1 MAAVGPLYSLLTVL
15 ATVKPKFIP
24 PVLTP
29 DFAIALNPRMTWSI
43 VTHDPATG
51 AFAVAVATKAF
62 AVGASCPF
70 VRSGVG
76 AVSTQSFTNRYLG
89 PAILD
94 AMARGLPP
102 DAAIEGALA
111 GDAGRGLRQ
120 VHAVDRHGRTAA
132 WTGQNCVEWC
142 GSVAAPGISVAGN
155 MLAGEPTVAA
165 TLAAWQANP
174 ALELPE
180 RLMVAMEA
188 GEAAGGD
195 RRGRQSAAMVL
206 TTTEDFPGPQP
217 AGGRQHRIRCRNCV
231 GCSASGGPSAP
242 RASPPS
248 RRAPTRGFHRPRRDR
263 GGLDRPRA
271 RPAAPTL
278 AGRATLWQIGLAY
291 PMVSRILARANSSG
305 GDSRLLRRRVAAQLL
320 ATTAVAAALGSSVRA
335 GRGHGDQGRAR
346 PVADRRRCGIRGTD
360 QERRADGVR

>member
-1 MAAVGPLYSLLTVL
+1 
-15 ATVKPKFIP
+15 
-24 PVLTP
+24 
-29 DFAIALNPRMTWSI
+29 MTWSI

-102 DAAIEGALA
+102 DAAIEGALI

-155 MLAGEPTVAA
+155 MLAGEPTIAA
-165 TLAAWQANP
+165 TLAAWQAQSG
-174 ALELPE
+174 A
-180 RLMVAMEA
+180 RCAR
-188 GEAAGGD
+188 AADGGD
-195 RRGRQSAAMVL
+195 GGGRGGRRRPARPAVGRHGADHHRGFS
-206 TTTEDFPGPQP
+206 GPQP
-217 AGGRQHRIRCRNCV
+217 AGGRQ
-231 GCSASGGPSAP
+231 P
-242 RASPPS
+242 RAS
-248 RRAPTRGFHRPRRDR
+248 
-263 GGLDRPRA
+263 A
-271 RPAAPTL
+271 RTAPAARHL
-278 AGRATLWQIGLAY
+278 AGRAGARPRL
-291 PMVSRILARANSSG
+291 PSRRGPIRRASSIWTR
-305 GDSRLLRRRVAAQLL
+305 SRLAGWPGVSICGSGASRRRNAL
-320 ATTAVAAALGSSVRA
+320 A
-335 GRGHGDQGRAR
+335 D
-346 PVADRRRCGIRGTD
+346 
-360 QERRADGVR
+360 